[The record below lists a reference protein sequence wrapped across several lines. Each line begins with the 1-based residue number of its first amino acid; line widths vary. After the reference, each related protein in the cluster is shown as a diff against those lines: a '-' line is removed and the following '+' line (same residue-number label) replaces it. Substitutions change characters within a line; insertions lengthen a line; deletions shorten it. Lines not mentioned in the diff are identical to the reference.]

1 MLIRMRRILGFLVM
15 KDARRRIGILQQ
27 KEGNLLKILC
37 QSHHQKAKR
46 NVEGEN
52 VLQIA
57 ALPGKT
63 PQKLKY
69 TQRRERN
76 MVIREDEMIL
86 RILVIHLHPM
96 EAIQITH
103 NMSDLK

>member
-1 MLIRMRRILGFLVM
+1 MRRILGFLVM

-27 KEGNLLKILC
+27 KEGNLLEILC
-37 QSHHQKAKR
+37 QSHHQKTR

-63 PQKLKY
+63 PEKLKY